1 MTSSAAISNFCMV
14 IVYHSLGTPVY
25 SLQFLFKSTHHSW
38 RYGRKCEGCFF
49 WTQCIFSFPVTMN
62 LTFWIH
68 ICSPVTLV
76 QCSVNTI
83 FDGCLIFVSKSK
95 AQDNQ
100 TAGVLCSVCPP
111 WEGHMMHNIGWQS
124 RTILHSCANVVSLL
138 FDHCFCFLFGDIC
151 KKKNN
156 FYKWTFDLGKKV
168 AWKCWHVIEGRVSC
182 GFWKFTVSE
191 NFIQ

>member
-1 MTSSAAISNFCMV
+1 MTSSAAISNFCM
-14 IVYHSLGTPVY
+14 VYHSLGTPVY
-25 SLQFLFKSTHHSW
+25 SLQFCLNLHITHGDMEENV
-38 RYGRKCEGCFF
+38 RGVFF
-49 WTQCIFSFPVTMN
+49 LTQCIFSFPVTMN

-100 TAGVLCSVCPP
+100 TAGVLCWVRPP
-111 WEGHMMHNIGWQS
+111 WEGHMMHDIGWQS

-151 KKKNN
+151 KKNN
-156 FYKWTFDLGKKV
+156 FYKCTFDLGKKV
-168 AWKCWHVIEGRVSC
+168 AWKYWHVIEGHVSC
-182 GFWKFTVSE
+182 WFWKFTVSE